1 MRRLHTHTDPY
12 RPANDRRLPPPPVT
26 ASLALTLAVPVAVYL
41 LTHPTMALAVLT
53 TAVATAF
60 VVDRD

>member
-12 RPANDRRLPPPPVT
+12 RPANDRHLPPPPV
-26 ASLALTLAVPVAVYL
+26 AVSLALALAVPVAIYL
-41 LTHPTMALAVLT
+41 LTHPSTAFAVLT
-53 TAVATAF
+53 TAVTTVF